1 MRKGRTVDDHVITSR
16 SSPHDNRKHMLSA
29 SELEFIQHQCV
40 AHLAT
45 ADAAGRPHVVPVCFA
60 YVDGRIYV
68 AIDEKPKRS
77 LRVKRLR
84 NIEENPQVSLVFDRY
99 DEDWSRLG
107 WVMVSG
113 TATIIDG
120 GLDHELAVA
129 ALREKYKQY
138 RSMTL
143 EGRPVI
149 SVPVERVSSW
159 GDLA

>member
-1 MRKGRTVDDHVITSR
+1 MVSEPELQFIE
-16 SSPHDNRKHMLSA
+16 LSA
-29 SELEFIQHQCV
+29 S

-60 YVDGRIYV
+60 YVDGRIYI

-77 LRVKRLR
+77 LRLKRLR
-84 NIEENPQVSLVFDRY
+84 NIEENPRVSLVFDRY

-120 GLDHELAVA
+120 GQEHEVAVA
-129 ALREKYKQY
+129 ALRERYEQY

-143 EGRPVI
+143 EGTAGDQRDGGTG
-149 SVPVERVSSW
+149 VELGRSERRTPSRARSE
-159 GDLA
+159 GECLLPSAHRSRA